1 MAALHERDPA
11 LEAAW
16 ALVMVVVVATTLART
31 APLGSVCCVHVV
43 FSLFFDV

>member
-1 MAALHERDPA
+1 VAALHERDPA
-11 LEAAW
+11 VKAAW
-16 ALVMVVVVATTLART
+16 PVMVVMVMATTLART

>member
-1 MAALHERDPA
+1 MVMM
-11 LEAAW
+11 
-16 ALVMVVVVATTLART
+16 VMVVAARA

>member
-1 MAALHERDPA
+1 MV
-11 LEAAW
+11 
-16 ALVMVVVVATTLART
+16 VMVVVTLS